1 MKMLISIIMASFLL
15 TGCTYY
21 MTMVQTKGQA
31 DDVVDEA
38 ITTSPNTSIVP
49 TISIPASNL

>member
-1 MKMLISIIMASFLL
+1 MKTLISIMIASLLL

-38 ITTSPNTSIVP
+38 ITTSPDTSIVP